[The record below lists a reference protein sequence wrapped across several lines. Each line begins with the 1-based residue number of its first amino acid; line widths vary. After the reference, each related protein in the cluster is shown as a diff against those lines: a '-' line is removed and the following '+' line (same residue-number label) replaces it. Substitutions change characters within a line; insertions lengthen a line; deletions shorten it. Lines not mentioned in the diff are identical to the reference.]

1 VHGNE
6 NVSSHLPMT
15 GNLFDYV
22 EDVSARDGGSSS
34 WTARTPRRPEEQ
46 FDLMMLPRVP
56 QWQEDADSR
65 EALRRIEREPWVESV
80 IASGDVIHV
89 RLDDSWIDTTGA
101 ALEAGGSAEAGL
113 ADLGAGKHVAVQFW
127 DANATKA
134 LHVGHLRNLAIG
146 NALAAALAQAG
157 SQVECR
163 SLISD
168 AGRSMG
174 EAMAGVI
181 GSGRGA
187 HELSDDEKSD
197 HFVGVCYADYVSSL
211 GSFAGRELE
220 DSEDSFERELVPRA
234 DTADELLKRVLAGD
248 REALEVWYRTRAWV
262 IAGQRKTLARL
273 GVAFDRVFF
282 ESDFLAEAAELI
294 AKGMSD
300 GKLHRRTDGAIVYET
315 ELEEFEELPLV
326 RSDGLT
332 TQHLRA
338 VAYWIT
344 VAEELGETTSVQVCG
359 TEWVGHASC
368 INRLMT
374 DFSLNGNGAA
384 NSNGLYERVW
394 PHTYVVRGGHGSMMP
409 ISDGEGSGNGAA
421 ARSDGRD
428 VLTRP
433 VHPRHDIFHGMVA
446 RQKRAMTSGEGAL
459 LVDEVVD
466 WVDEQID
473 SDPDRRE
480 VRRRHPSPERIAGQ
494 IALGYFL
501 PSQVTPRI
509 DFEPEKLL
517 CDDESLGWDLVRAR
531 ARRGSSA
538 VSSGKPADDPA
549 YRFAVVQSE
558 LYRRHLRLAV
568 NRFDLRP
575 LALYLKHLT
584 RWHLE
589 SEQSEHTE
597 RVVQTLLDR
606 SARGLGLEGAR

>member
-1 VHGNE
+1 MA
-6 NVSSHLPMT
+6 S
-15 GNLFDYV
+15 NLFDYV
-22 EDVSARDGGSSS
+22 EDVSLREDGGSC
-34 WTARTPRRPEEQ
+34 WTARTPRRPDAR
-46 FDLMMLPRVP
+46 FDVILVPRVP
-56 QWQEDADSR
+56 GWMGDEASHD
-65 EALRRIEREPWVESV
+65 ALRRIEREPWARE
-80 IASGDVIHV
+80 IAREDDDTVM
-89 RLDDSWIDTTGA
+89 RLDDGWIEMTGA

-113 ADLGAGKHVAVQFW
+113 ADLAAGRRFAIEFW

-134 LHVGHLRNLAIG
+134 LHVGHLRNIAIG
-146 NALAAALAQAG
+146 NALAAALSQAG
-157 SQVECR
+157 GLVERR

-174 EAMAGVI
+174 EAMAGVMD
-181 GSGRGA
+181 SGRTA
-187 HELSDDEKSD
+187 WTEDEKSD
-197 HFVGVCYADYVSSL
+197 HFVGVCYADYVTSL

-234 DTADELLKRVLAGD
+234 DAADELLKRVLAGD

-294 AKGMSD
+294 ATGMSD
-300 GKLHRRTDGAIVYET
+300 GKLRRRADGAIVYET
-315 ELEEFEELPLV
+315 DLEEFEELPLV

-338 VAYWIT
+338 VAYWMT

-374 DFSLNGNGAA
+374 DFSLNGNGAT
-384 NSNGLYERVW
+384 NGNGLHDRVW

-409 ISDGEGSGNGAA
+409 DGNGNGNRNGAA
-421 ARSDGRD
+421 GNGDGGPA
-428 VLTRP
+428 LERP
-433 VHPRHDIFHGMVA
+433 VHPKHDIFHGMVA

-459 LVDEVVD
+459 LVDEVID

-473 SDPDRRE
+473 SDPDRRQI
-480 VRRRHPSPERIAGQ
+480 RRHHPSPERIAGQ
-494 IALGYFL
+494 VALGYFL

-517 CDDESLGWDLVRAR
+517 RDDESLGWDLVRASS
-531 ARRGSSA
+531 RRGLA
-538 VSSGKPADDPA
+538 RANSGKPADDPN

>member
-1 VHGNE
+1 
-6 NVSSHLPMT
+6 MT

-22 EDVSARDGGSSS
+22 EDVSARGDGGSC
-34 WTARTPRRPEEQ
+34 WTARTPRRPDGG
-46 FDLMMLPRVP
+46 FDVILVPRVVN
-56 QWQEDADSR
+56 WMSDEDSL
-65 EALRRIEREPWVESV
+65 EALRRIERESY
-80 IASGDVIHV
+80 ASEVASEDGEIVL
-89 RLDDSWIDTTGA
+89 RLDDAWIETTGA
-101 ALEAGGSAEAGL
+101 ALEAGGSAEA
-113 ADLGAGKHVAVQFW
+113 DLGDLAAGRRFAIEFW

-146 NALAAALAQAG
+146 NALAATLSQAG
-157 SQVECR
+157 GLVERR

-174 EAMAGVI
+174 EAMAGVME
-181 GSGRGA
+181 SGREA
-187 HELSDDEKSD
+187 SAWAEDEKSD

-234 DTADELLKRVLAGD
+234 DTADELLQRVFAGD

-294 AKGMSD
+294 TSGLRD
-300 GKLHRRTDGAIVYET
+300 GKLRRRDDGGIVYDT
-315 ELEEFEELPLV
+315 DLEEFEELPLV
-326 RSDGLT
+326 RSDGLS

-338 VAYWIT
+338 VAYWMT
-344 VAEELGETTSVQVCG
+344 VAPELGQATSVQVCG

-374 DFSLNGNGAA
+374 DFSLNGDGAA
-384 NSNGLYERVW
+384 SGNGLYERVW
-394 PHTYVVRGGHGSMMP
+394 PHTYVVRGGHGRTVTNSA
-409 ISDGEGSGNGAA
+409 GAEGNGNGPVQL
-421 ARSDGRD
+421 D
-428 VLTRP
+428 RP
-433 VHPRHDIFHGMVA
+433 IHPRHDIFHGMVA
-446 RQKRAMTSGEGAL
+446 RQKRAMSSGEGAL
-459 LVDEVVD
+459 LVDEVID
-466 WVDEQID
+466 WLDEQID
-473 SDPDRRE
+473 SDPQRRE
-480 VRRRHPSPERIAGQ
+480 IRRHHPAPERIAGQ

-501 PSQVTPRI
+501 PTQVTPRI
-509 DFEPEKLL
+509 DFEPHKLL
-517 CDDESLGWDLVRAR
+517 RDDRSLGWDLVRAR
-531 ARRGSSA
+531 SRQGSGRA
-538 VSSGKPADDPA
+538 TNGKPADDPA

-568 NRFDLRP
+568 DRFDLRP
-575 LALYLKHLT
+575 LALYLKHLC

-589 SEQSEHTE
+589 GDHGEHTE

>member
-1 VHGNE
+1 
-6 NVSSHLPMT
+6 MT

-22 EDVSARDGGSSS
+22 EGVSARDGGSSC
-34 WTARTPRRPEEQ
+34 WTARTPRRPDEH
-46 FDLMMLPRVP
+46 FDLMLLPRVP
-56 QWQEDADSR
+56 AWEEDEDSR
-65 EALRRIEREPWVESV
+65 EALRRIEREPWVGSAV
-80 IASGDVIHV
+80 ASGDEVHV
-89 RLDDSWIDTTGA
+89 RLDDAWIDTTGA
-101 ALEAGGSAEAGL
+101 ALEAGGTAEAGL

-146 NALAAALAQAG
+146 NSLAAALAQAG
-157 SQVECR
+157 AQVECR

-174 EAMAGVI
+174 EAMAGVMS
-181 GSGRGA
+181 SGRSEHDWA
-187 HELSDDEKSD
+187 DDEKSD
-197 HFVGVCYADYVSSL
+197 HFVGLCYADYVSSL

-234 DTADELLKRVLAGD
+234 DAADELLKRVLAGD

-294 AKGMSD
+294 ASGLRD
-300 GKLHRRTDGAIVYET
+300 GKLRRRADGAIVYET
-315 ELEEFEELPLV
+315 DLEEFEELPLV

-338 VAYWIT
+338 VAYWMT
-344 VAEELGETTSVQVCG
+344 VAPELGESTSVQVCG

-374 DFSLNGNGAA
+374 DFSLNGSGAA
-384 NSNGLYERVW
+384 KGNGLYERVW
-394 PHTYVVRGGHGSMMP
+394 PHTYVVRGGHGSMVP
-409 ISDGEGSGNGAA
+409 NGNGNGVGVGAGNDTA
-421 ARSDGRD
+421 GNGNGHAE
-428 VLTRP
+428 LQRP

-459 LVDEVVD
+459 LIDEVVD
-466 WVDEQID
+466 WLDEQID
-473 SDPDRRE
+473 SDPKRRQ
-480 VRRRHPSPERIAGQ
+480 VRRDHPSPERIAGQ

-509 DFEPEKLL
+509 DFEPERLL
-517 CDDESLGWDLVRAR
+517 RDDESLGWDLVRAR
-531 ARRGSSA
+531 ARRGSAS

-558 LYRRHLRLAV
+558 LYRRHLRIAV
-568 NRFDLRP
+568 DRFDLRP
-575 LALYLKHLT
+575 LSLYLKHLT

-589 SEQSEHTE
+589 GDHGEHTE

>member
-1 VHGNE
+1 MV
-6 NVSSHLPMT
+6 L
-15 GNLFDYV
+15 
-22 EDVSARDGGSSS
+22 
-34 WTARTPRRPEEQ
+34 
-46 FDLMMLPRVP
+46 LPRVP
-56 QWQEDADSR
+56 EWEQDDDSR
-65 EALRRIEREPWVESV
+65 EALRRIEREPWV
-80 IASGDVIHV
+80 ASTVVDGGEVHV
-89 RLDDSWIDTTGA
+89 LLDDGWIATTGA

-113 ADLGAGKHVAVQFW
+113 ADLGAGMHVAVQFW

-146 NALAAALAQAG
+146 NALAASLAQAG
-157 SQVECR
+157 AQVECR

-181 GSGRGA
+181 GSGRTV
-187 HELSDDEKSD
+187 ESWDDGEKSD

-220 DSEDSFERELVPRA
+220 DSEDSFERELIPRA
-234 DTADELLKRVLAGD
+234 DTADELLKRVFTGD

-294 AKGMSD
+294 ASGLRDGMLRRLAD
-300 GKLHRRTDGAIVYET
+300 GGIVYET
-315 ELEEFEELPLV
+315 DLEEFEELPLV
-326 RSDGLT
+326 RSDGLS

-338 VAYWIT
+338 VAYWMS
-344 VAEELGETTSVQVCG
+344 VAPELGETTSVQVCG

-374 DFSLNGNGAA
+374 DLSLGGGGAA
-384 NSNGLYERVW
+384 NVDGLYERVW
-394 PHTYVVRGGHGSMMP
+394 PHTYVVRGGHGSMIP
-409 ISDGEGSGNGAA
+409 NGDGNGNGAGA
-421 ARSDGRD
+421 SDNGQAE
-428 VLTRP
+428 LERP

-459 LVDEVVD
+459 LVDDVTD
-466 WVDEQID
+466 WIDEQLD
-473 SDPDRRE
+473 SDPSRRE
-480 VRRRHPSPERIAGQ
+480 VRRHHPAPERIAGQ
-494 IALGYFL
+494 IALGFFL
-501 PSQVTPRI
+501 PTQVTPRI
-509 DFEPEKLL
+509 DFEPHKLL
-517 CDDESLGWDLVRAR
+517 RDDESLGWDLVRAR
-531 ARRGSSA
+531 ARRSSA
-538 VSSGKPADDPA
+538 QPVASKPAEDPS

-589 SEQSEHTE
+589 GDHGEHTD
-597 RVVQTLLDR
+597 RIVQTLLDR
-606 SARGLGLEGAR
+606 SARGLGLEGTR